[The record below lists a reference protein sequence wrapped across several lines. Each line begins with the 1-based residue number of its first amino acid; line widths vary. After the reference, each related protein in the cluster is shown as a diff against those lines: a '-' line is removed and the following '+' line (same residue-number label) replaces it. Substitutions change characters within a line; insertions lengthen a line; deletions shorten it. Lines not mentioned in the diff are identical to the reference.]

1 MADEGKIDL
10 NRSNSKDQVRRN
22 APSSKRCWA
31 AGRVEGFIGLGGEDA
46 NGVEIVP

>member
-1 MADEGKIDL
+1 MANEGKVDL
-10 NRSNSKDQVRRN
+10 NRRNSTEQLGRN
-22 APSSKRCWA
+22 ASSSKRCWA